1 MGYSP
6 SALENS
12 RHLLSG
18 FNWATL
24 TSLGDI
30 VLPVQASP
38 VTLNVQFL
46 VVNDMSLYNAI
57 MGHAWLNIM
66 KSIPSTYHEMVSSLM
81 EEGQAGLLGSQ
92 LATRQCYQVALDF
105 GHLADEEAHM
115 ESSNTREQY
124 QLLSLAKK
132 HPSAV
137 DPLQPLCLS
146 HGKDK
151 ITYTSSLL
159 TQNELEL
166 LWHVL

>member
-1 MGYSP
+1 
-6 SALENS
+6 
-12 RHLLSG
+12 
-18 FNWATL
+18 
-24 TSLGDI
+24 
-30 VLPVQASP
+30 
-38 VTLNVQFL
+38 
-46 VVNDMSLYNAI
+46 
-57 MGHAWLNIM
+57 
-66 KSIPSTYHEMVSSLM
+66 MVSYLM
-81 EEGQAGLLGSQ
+81 EEGQADLLGSQ

-115 ESSNTREQY
+115 ESSHTREQY

-166 LWHVL
+166 L